1 MSSQEKPVVTREM
14 VFAECDRLKASGVE
28 PTNRKLLQELGGS
41 MTTIAGFLREWRAQQ
56 SLVAPPAAEVVE
68 VPATVAEAGSAAVA
82 AIWNACH
89 IEARREIETITEQAN
104 QRVQLVVT
112 DRDSVLGELE
122 AADNELK
129 AARANAAELTAALEA
144 LRTDYTTMQTQA
156 VGREAASA
164 ATIEQMTLQIE
175 AHASELVRV
184 HADLNESRQ
193 AHAAELSRL
202 TADFARQLTEQA
214 EAVRAANNEA
224 ARLRAKLD
232 DETDKLA
239 LAKAAELENF
249 KKLTTSQA
257 EAAALAAQ
265 VRDDSTRHADAVK
278 KLEGEMAA
286 LRAEV
291 SEASGKLAAASGERD
306 TLRNQVKDQDAQQAA
321 LRAQGAECARQLA
334 ATAGECEALR
344 AQVKSQLE
352 VINKLA
358 SKSDAQPEQS
368 ADPLSKSKALPKKD
382 K

>member
-1 MSSQEKPVVTREM
+1 MSIQEKSVVTREM
-14 VFAECDRLKASGVE
+14 VVAECDRLKALGVE

-56 SLVAPPAAEVVE
+56 SLVAPPATEVVE

-82 AIWNACH
+82 AIWTACH
-89 IEARREIETITEQAN
+89 IEARREIEAMTEQAN
-104 QRVQLVVT
+104 QRIHKAEA
-112 DRDSVLGELE
+112 DRDEELGELE
-122 AADNELK
+122 KAVHELK
-129 AARANAAELTAALEA
+129 AARADVAELTASLEA
-144 LRTDYTTMQTQA
+144 QRAEYTAMQTQA
-156 VGREAASA
+156 VGRDAASA

-193 AHAAELSRL
+193 AHAAELGRL

-214 EAVRAANNEA
+214 DAVRAANDEA

-232 DETDKLA
+232 EESDELA

-265 VRDDSTRHADAVK
+265 VRDDSTRHAEAVK

-286 LRAEV
+286 LRA
-291 SEASGKLAAASGERD
+291 
-306 TLRNQVKDQDAQQAA
+306 
-321 LRAQGAECARQLA
+321 QGAESARQLA

-352 VINKLA
+352 VINNLA
-358 SKSDAQPEQS
+358 TKGNTLEEPAY
-368 ADPLSKSKALPKKD
+368 PLSKSKESGKKD

>member
-56 SLVAPPAAEVVE
+56 SLVAPTAAEVVE

-89 IEARREIETITEQAN
+89 VEARREIETITEQAN

-112 DRDSVLGELE
+112 DRDSVFGELE

-129 AARANAAELTAALEA
+129 AARASVAELTDALEA
-144 LRTDYTTMQTQA
+144 LRAEYSTLQTQA

-175 AHASELVRV
+175 ANASELVRV

-193 AHAAELSRL
+193 AHSAELSRL
-202 TADFARQLTEQA
+202 TADFARQLSEQA
-214 EAVRAANNEA
+214 DVARAANDEA
-224 ARLRAKLD
+224 VRLRAKLE
-232 DETDKLA
+232 DESGKLA
-239 LAKAAELENF
+239 LSKAGELENF
-249 KKLTTSQA
+249 KKLATSQA

-265 VRDDSTRHADAVK
+265 ARDENTRHADAVT
-278 KLEGEMAA
+278 KLEE
-286 LRAEV
+286 
-291 SEASGKLAAASGERD
+291 KLAALS
-306 TLRNQVKDQDAQQAA
+306 
-321 LRAQGAECARQLA
+321 AEGGDCARRLA

-358 SKSDAQPEQS
+358 TKADVQLDQS
-368 ADPLSKSKALPKKD
+368 AEQLTKSKATSKKD

>member
-1 MSSQEKPVVTREM
+1 MSSQEKPVVTRVM

-89 IEARREIETITEQAN
+89 VEARREIETITEQAN
-104 QRVQLVVT
+104 QRVQHVVT

-129 AARANAAELTAALEA
+129 AARASVAELTDALEA
-144 LRTDYTTMQTQA
+144 LRAEFTALQTQA

-175 AHASELVRV
+175 GHTSELVRV

-202 TADFARQLTEQA
+202 TADFARQLTEQT
-214 EAVRAANNEA
+214 EAVRAANDEA

-232 DETDKLA
+232 DESDKLA
-239 LAKAAELENF
+239 VAKAGELESF

-257 EAAALAAQ
+257 EAAAALAQ
-265 VRDDSTRHADAVK
+265 VRDENTRHADAVK

-286 LRAEV
+286 LRAEG
-291 SEASGKLAAASGERD
+291 SES
-306 TLRNQVKDQDAQQAA
+306 
-321 LRAQGAECARQLA
+321 ARKLA

-358 SKSDAQPEQS
+358 MKAEAQPEQS
-368 ADPLSKSKALPKKD
+368 AGPLSKDKGTPKKD